1 MQEALLNWDA
11 QAFEDEAAAQKMCA
25 TKYRFFSEWD
35 AHPHAI
41 ALKNTHPVELIK
53 IGDAPKRTLGSNAA
67 YPLEDIRVLD
77 LTRVLA
83 GPICGRT
90 LAGKTCIQIQRHK
103 FNC

>member
-25 TKYRFFSEWD
+25 TKYRSL
-35 AHPHAI
+35 HAI